1 MKSTAIATLVTA
13 ASLGFASLAQAQ
25 DEVRPRHARI
35 PHGVIDPQFLG
46 GHPAAGPVH
55 RGHDNRRHDD
65 RRYDNRRHESH
76 RHDGRRYDHGR
87 VAHGHP
93 GYTHYD
99 NRPYYVEAPRPHYY
113 RGGYVPYE
121 YRGSRYAV
129 SDWHNHHLYAPPQG
143 YQWVRSPDNT
153 NYALIA
159 IATGLIAAIALSQ

>member
-1 MKSTAIATLVTA
+1 MKSTAIATLATA

-25 DEVRPRHARI
+25 DEVLPQHARI
-35 PHGVIDPQFLG
+35 LQRVENQVIT
-46 GHPAAGPVH
+46 GHPGAGPAH
-55 RGHDNRRHDD
+55 RGHDNRRYDNRGHDNRRYESHRHGD
-65 RRYDNRRHESH
+65 RRYDR
-76 RHDGRRYDHGR
+76 GRI
-87 VAHGHP
+87 AHGHP

-99 NRPYYVEAPRPHYY
+99 NRPYYVQAPSPHYY
-113 RGGYVPYE
+113 RGGYVPHE

-143 YQWVRSPDNT
+143 YQWVRSPDNS